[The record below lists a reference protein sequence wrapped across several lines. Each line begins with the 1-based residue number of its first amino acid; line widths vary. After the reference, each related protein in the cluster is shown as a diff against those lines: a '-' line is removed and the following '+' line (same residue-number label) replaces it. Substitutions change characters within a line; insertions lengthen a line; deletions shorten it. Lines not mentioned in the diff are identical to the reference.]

1 LLVGRSL
8 QAGGGIR
15 AGKLEAGEEI
25 QCGGAIFAGELL
37 QAGGSIK
44 AAWSVEVEGELRAE
58 DLRCG
63 WELRGGGH
71 VKLKAMPIS
80 ARKCRCKAICTAARA

>member
-1 LLVGRSL
+1 MRRRHL
-8 QAGGGIR
+8 
-15 AGKLEAGEEI
+15 
-25 QCGGAIFAGELL
+25 AGELL

-63 WELRGGGH
+63 WELRGGS
-71 VKLKAMPIS
+71 M
-80 ARKCRCKAICTAARA
+80 